1 MKIIKII
8 KTYNSGTVSTVS
20 SQASNNI
27 SLKKITIQIIM
38 NNCQNSLTNLKKSL
52 FSKYKNY
59 SMYLRHKDMK
69 KKHISQ
75 QIRVLNN
82 DSN

>member
-27 SLKKITIQIIM
+27 SLKKSTIQIIM
-38 NNCQNSLTNLKKSL
+38 NNCQNSLTNLKKISFLQIQKLLNVSKAQRYEKKTHFSTKKSL
-52 FSKYKNY
+52 K
-59 SMYLRHKDMK
+59 
-69 KKHISQ
+69 
-75 QIRVLNN
+75 
-82 DSN
+82 